1 MWIKVALCL
10 VMLLFWVDYMTIKEE
25 RVCRAPVEHEDFLTP
40 DECRAVIKAAL
51 AAGME
56 RSEVVGKDGDAVS
69 DVRTSSQVFL
79 DHTIPAVQPIL
90 KKAEALLG
98 TSRAN
103 FEHVQVV
110 KYGPTQQYEP
120 HYDSDEETPPE
131 QLRRDTLLMYLNTC
145 KAGGHTVFPKIN
157 KKVASQRGK
166 AVHWKNVDSQGR
178 VLPCAFHGGSPVI
191 SGSKWICTVWRGL

>member
-10 VMLLFWVDYMTIKEE
+10 VILIFWVDYVTIKDE
-25 RVCRAPVEHEDFLTP
+25 RVCRAPVEHENFLTP
-40 DECRAVIKAAL
+40 SECRAVIKAAL

-56 RSEVVGKDGDAVS
+56 RSEVVGKGGDEVS

-79 DHTIPAVQPIL
+79 DHTVPAVQPVL
-90 KKAEALLG
+90 EKAEALLG
-98 TSRAN
+98 TSRTN

-110 KYGPTQQYEP
+110 RYTRSQQYEP

-145 KAGGHTVFPKIN
+145 KAGGHTIFPKIN

-191 SGSKWICTVWRGL
+191 SGSKWACTVWSRL